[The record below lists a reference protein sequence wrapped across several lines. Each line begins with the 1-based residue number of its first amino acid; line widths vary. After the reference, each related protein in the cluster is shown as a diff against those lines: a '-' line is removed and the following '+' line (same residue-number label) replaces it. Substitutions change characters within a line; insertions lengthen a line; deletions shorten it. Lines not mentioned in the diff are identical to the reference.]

1 MLYVSVLVLAA
12 ALSSA
17 LSSPQLSELRD
28 CHGCQLQR
36 FNFTALN
43 RYPASQLG
51 VLQLFKLVTYQYLH
65 YDFRKLSNST
75 AVLRVKCVGRHLH
88 RCASAVLV
96 QEQDSGQ
103 GRVFLQTVRSADSRS
118 LSLDN
123 DWLEV
128 SITEPSNRTTL
139 FSVCDD
145 GKVFWKIGIMDLR
158 TSDPSGYMYRELTET
173 LPCWN
178 YQRDFRHEWKTSCNI
193 STEQYRE
200 LANEMRSLVWTG
212 RKAKQL
218 KIIVV
223 VILLVTAIMACGYIL
238 LGRSFVRVGPT

>member
-51 VLQLFKLVTYQYLH
+51 VLQLFKLVTYQYLQ
-65 YDFRKLSNST
+65 YDFRRLSNST
-75 AVLRVKCVGRHLH
+75 AVLRVKCLSHHLD

-103 GRVFLQTVRSADSRS
+103 GRVFLQTIRSADSRT

-128 SITEPSNRTTL
+128 SITEPSDKTTL
-139 FSVCDD
+139 FNVCDD
-145 GKVFWKIGIMDLR
+145 GKVFWKIGIMER
-158 TSDPSGYMYRELTET
+158 TSVPGSFLYRELTET

-178 YQRDFRHEWKTSCNI
+178 YEQDFRHEWKTSCNI
-193 STEQYRE
+193 STERYRE

-212 RKAKQL
+212 RKEKQM
-218 KIIVV
+218 KIVV
-223 VILLVTAIMACGYIL
+223 FAILLVTAIVACVYIL
-238 LGRSFVRVGPT
+238 LGKSFVRVGPT